1 VNSRIGQAEHD
12 PTYLLAG
19 VEVVATYQLYNINRV
34 RLEKLLHRVF
44 GAARLDLEIEDRFGN
59 PVRPREWFLAPL
71 HIIDE
76 VVQRIR
82 DETITGLI
90 YDPATA
96 ALAPAQPE

>member
-1 VNSRIGQAEHD
+1 MVRALVNPERRGDVTEALGQFSCLAVTLG
-12 PTYLLAG
+12 PTL
-19 VEVVATYQLYNINRV
+19 VFP
-34 RLEKLLHRVF
+34 RLDAR
-44 GAARLDLEIEDRFGN
+44 AARLDLEIEDRFGN

-96 ALAPAQPE
+96 ALAPAQPQ